1 MGRTFRKA
9 IFLRIGAEAAAKPAL
24 AAMDCQA
31 VLQRAADAAVD
42 DKGKRDTRRS
52 HAVIHTTLA
61 EHCKDMGFLE
71 ACTYSRY
78 SGYLIAAQS

>member
-9 IFLRIGAEAAAKPAL
+9 IFLRIGAEAAAQPAL

-31 VLQRAADAAVD
+31 VLQRADEAAVD

-52 HAVIHTTLA
+52 HAVIQTALS
-61 EHCKDMGFLE
+61 EHCKDISFLE
-71 ACTYSRY
+71 VCTHSNY
-78 SGYLIAAQS
+78 SGCVTAAGS